1 MIGSLQLRS
10 GVEHSDLE
18 LVVRVGRD
26 HYDLKLAV
34 HCDLELAD
42 EVWRRRRR
50 RRRRRRQ
57 RTADTKSNNPHLTDG
72 EYMLKKVNEGKKE
85 INT

>member
-1 MIGSLQLRS
+1 M
-10 GVEHSDLE
+10 EHSDLE

-34 HCDLELAD
+34 HCDLELAV

-50 RRRRRRQ
+50 
-57 RTADTKSNNPHLTDG
+57 
-72 EYMLKKVNEGKKE
+72 EKE
-85 INT
+85 KEAEDS